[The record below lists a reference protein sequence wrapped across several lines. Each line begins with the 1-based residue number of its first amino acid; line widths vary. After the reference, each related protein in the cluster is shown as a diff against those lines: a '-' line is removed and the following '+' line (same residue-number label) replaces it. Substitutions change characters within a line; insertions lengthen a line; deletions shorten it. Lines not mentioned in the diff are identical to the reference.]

1 MNQAA
6 VSSGIPGLDEVL
18 QGLRLGDNVVLQVD
32 DLEDY
37 RHFVEPYVSRAVSD
51 GRKCVYLRFA
61 PHDPVVEPRA
71 GLDVVEVNPR
81 PGFDLFSAK
90 VHQIIEENGRG
101 VFYVFDNLSALVEE
115 WATDELLANFFQ
127 VTCPFLF
134 ELDTV
139 TYFALTRGQHAHS
152 AVARIRDTTQI
163 LLDVYHV
170 GGRMY
175 MHPLKVWDRYSPQMF
190 LPHSAEN
197 DAFLPVFQS
206 GDAAAVSS
214 VASREPLGAESG
226 TIAPWESVYRRL
238 IQCAE
243 SGAESSELD
252 ALRIEFSRMILGSH
266 PEFNELADRYLNLD
280 DLVAIRNR
288 LIGSGRIGGKAA
300 GMLLARRILLSDSD
314 FLDVLESHDS
324 FYIGA
329 DVFYTFLVNNDLF
342 RSRLRMTRSSQISR
356 EEYEEVARGFL
367 RGKFPHATM
376 EQFRSML
383 DYFGQAPIIVRSS
396 SLLEDSFGNAFAGKY
411 ESVFCANQGSPE
423 DRMEAFLRAVKKV
436 YASALN
442 PDALSYRRRRGL
454 GERDEQMA
462 ILVQRVSGMP
472 FGKYFFPAMAGV
484 AFSRNLYA
492 WSDRIDSEQGVIR
505 LVFGLGTRAV
515 ERVGDY
521 PRMIAVSAPQL
532 RPEIGS
538 EIARYSQRQ
547 VDLLDLEA
555 NELVTKPVAEVLSED
570 KYPNLHLLVSVQ
582 ADDHISDP
590 ISAHVDG
597 SPQNWVL
604 TFNNLIRRT
613 DFVKLLGSMVSKLE
627 KAYGH
632 PVDTEFTARVDSEGR
647 VSINLL
653 QCRPLFL
660 PGSAGPV
667 TIPDGILPERT
678 LFRSSRMISGGVVR
692 DIRYIVYIDPKR
704 YAAQPTDTKKAL
716 GRLVGRINE
725 HPQVVEGKMLMMGPG
740 RWGSSNINLGVNV
753 GYADI
758 DNTSVLVEVAREE
771 AGQTPELSYGTHFFQ
786 DLVEAQIIYLPVYP
800 DDEEACFNGAFLDY
814 GPNAMADLLPDAGG
828 FEHLLRV
835 IDVPAAA
842 DGARAH
848 VIADPQARKAICF
861 LA

>member
-1 MNQAA
+1 
-6 VSSGIPGLDEVL
+6 
-18 QGLRLGDNVVLQVD
+18 
-32 DLEDY
+32 
-37 RHFVEPYVSRAVSD
+37 
-51 GRKCVYLRFA
+51 
-61 PHDPVVEPRA
+61 
-71 GLDVVEVNPR
+71 
-81 PGFDLFSAK
+81 
-90 VHQIIEENGRG
+90 
-101 VFYVFDNLSALVEE
+101 
-115 WATDELLANFFQ
+115 
-127 VTCPFLF
+127 
-134 ELDTV
+134 
-139 TYFALTRGQHAHS
+139 
-152 AVARIRDTTQI
+152 
-163 LLDVYHV
+163 
-170 GGRMY
+170 
-175 MHPLKVWDRYSPQMF
+175 
-190 LPHSAEN
+190 
-197 DAFLPVFQS
+197 
-206 GDAAAVSS
+206 
-214 VASREPLGAESG
+214 
-226 TIAPWESVYRRL
+226 
-238 IQCAE
+238 
-243 SGAESSELD
+243 
-252 ALRIEFSRMILGSH
+252 
-266 PEFNELADRYLNLD
+266 
-280 DLVAIRNR
+280 
-288 LIGSGRIGGKAA
+288 
-300 GMLLARRILLSDSD
+300 
-314 FLDVLESHDS
+314 
-324 FYIGA
+324 
-329 DVFYTFLVNNDLF
+329 
-342 RSRLRMTRSSQISR
+342 
-356 EEYEEVARGFL
+356 
-367 RGKFPHATM
+367 
-376 EQFRSML
+376 
-383 DYFGQAPIIVRSS
+383 
-396 SLLEDSFGNAFAGKY
+396 
-411 ESVFCANQGSPE
+411 
-423 DRMEAFLRAVKKV
+423 
-436 YASALN
+436 
-442 PDALSYRRRRGL
+442 
-454 GERDEQMA
+454 
-462 ILVQRVSGMP
+462 
-472 FGKYFFPAMAGV
+472 
-484 AFSRNLYA
+484 
-492 WSDRIDSEQGVIR
+492 
-505 LVFGLGTRAV
+505 
-515 ERVGDY
+515 
-521 PRMIAVSAPQL
+521 MIAVSAPQL